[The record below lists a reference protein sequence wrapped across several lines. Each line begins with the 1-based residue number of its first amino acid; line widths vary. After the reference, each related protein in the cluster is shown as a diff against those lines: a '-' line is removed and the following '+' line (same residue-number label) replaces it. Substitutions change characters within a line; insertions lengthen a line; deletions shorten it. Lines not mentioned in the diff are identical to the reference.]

1 MLRMVIFERLAAA
14 ETSGEQGKYP
24 YQPTDG
30 MAFDWV
36 GLNLGGS
43 VSISEIV

>member
-1 MLRMVIFERLAAA
+1 MLSMVVFERLGVAG
-14 ETSGEQGKYP
+14 TRGEQGKYP

-30 MAFDWV
+30 MAFGWA

-43 VSISEIV
+43 VSIFEMV